1 MPTFILPLL
10 LAAGILLGACRP
22 DTSPLPKDLQY
33 YVAAQQ
39 ALAADD
45 FTVALQALQGLSQ
58 HIAPTAKSLVEK
70 AAQAQNINAMR
81 LAFRP
86 LSAHITDQ
94 AVPAGLV
101 LAYCPMVEG
110 DKIGYWFQ
118 REGDILN
125 PYFGTSMLHCGGFRD
140 SKAEIENNNR

>member
-1 MPTFILPLL
+1 MSTLVLTLL
-10 LAAGILLGACRP
+10 LATGALLGACGSDAP
-22 DTSPLPKDLQY
+22 PLSADLKY

-45 FTVALQALQGLSQ
+45 FSTALQALQGLGK
-58 HIAPTAKSLVEK
+58 HIDPAVKPLVEK
-70 AAQAQNINAMR
+70 VTQAQDINAMR

-94 AVPAGLV
+94 VVPAGLV

-125 PYFGTSMLHCGGFRD
+125 PYFGASMLHCGGFRD
-140 SKAEIENNNR
+140 SKAEVENDK